1 MPWLDPARHES
12 DEDQALRAEL
22 RGLLGVPEM
31 PLLAAE
37 PTPDLVALADSLRQE
52 AERRRRVVPLR
63 RPSRLLLAA
72 GLPFA
77 LAAVGLG
84 AWGFTQKHRADTLA
98 RDLEAQRQS
107 HEAQLVAVR
116 QELTRAQ
123 EDARVQPALQTAQK
137 PARPSEPK
145 GKELVIPVDK
155 APLPGLQG
163 TVTVKDRR

>member
-12 DEDQALRAEL
+12 DDDQMLRAEL
-22 RGLLGVPEM
+22 QGLLGMPEA
-31 PLLAAE
+31 PLLAGE
-37 PTPDLVALADSLRQE
+37 PTPELNALADSLRQE

-84 AWGFTQKHRADTLA
+84 AWGFAQKHRADTLA
-98 RDLEAQRQS
+98 RDLEAQRQN

-116 QELTRAQ
+116 QELSRVQ
-123 EDARVQPALQTAQK
+123 EDAQIQPALQTARK
-137 PARPSEPK
+137 TIRPADPK
-145 GKELVIPVDK
+145 GKELVIPADK
-155 APLPGLQG
+155 AALPGLQG
-163 TVTVKDRR
+163 AVTVKDRR

>member
-12 DEDQALRAEL
+12 QEDQALRAEL

-37 PTPDLVALADSLRQE
+37 PSPELAALADSLRQE

-84 AWGFTQKHRADTLA
+84 AWGFAQKHRADTLA
-98 RDLEAQRQS
+98 QDLEAQRQN

-137 PARPSEPK
+137 AIRPAEPK

-163 TVTVKDRR
+163 AVTVKDRR

>member
-22 RGLLGVPEM
+22 RGLLGIPEVP
-31 PLLAAE
+31 LFAAE
-37 PTPDLVALADSLRQE
+37 PTSEQVVLAESLRQE

-77 LAAVGLG
+77 LAAIGLG
-84 AWGFTQKHRADTLA
+84 AWGFAQKQRADTLA
-98 RDLEAQRQS
+98 RDLEIQRQS

-116 QELTRAQ
+116 QELNRAQ
-123 EDARVQPALQTAQK
+123 EGARLQPALQTAQK
-137 PARPSEPK
+137 SGRPAEPK

-163 TVTVKDRR
+163 AVTVKDRR

>member
-12 DEDQALRAEL
+12 NEDQALRAEL
-22 RGLLGVPEM
+22 RGLLGVPEV

-37 PTPDLVALADSLRQE
+37 PTPELVALAESLRQE

-84 AWGFTQKHRADTLA
+84 AWGFAQKQRADTLA
-98 RDLEAQRQS
+98 RDLEAQRQN

-116 QELTRAQ
+116 QEISRAQ

-137 PARPSEPK
+137 SARPAEPK
-145 GKELVIPVDK
+145 GKELVIPADK
-155 APLPGLQG
+155 AALPGLQG
-163 TVTVKDRR
+163 AVTVKDRR

>member
-22 RGLLGVPEM
+22 RGLLGLPEV

-37 PTPDLVALADSLRQE
+37 PTPELVALAESLRQE
-52 AERRRRVVPLR
+52 ASRRRRVVPLR

-84 AWGFTQKHRADTLA
+84 AWGFTQKQRADTLA
-98 RDLEAQRQS
+98 RDLEAQRLN

-116 QELTRAQ
+116 QEISRAQ

-137 PARPSEPK
+137 TTRPAEPK
-145 GKELVIPVDK
+145 GKELVIPADK
-155 APLPGLQG
+155 AALPGLQG
-163 TVTVKDRR
+163 AVTVKDRR

>member
-22 RGLLGVPEM
+22 RGLLGVPEV

-37 PTPDLVALADSLRQE
+37 PTPELTALAESLRQE

-84 AWGFTQKHRADTLA
+84 AWGMAQKQRADTLA
-98 RDLEAQRQS
+98 RDLEAQRQA

-116 QELTRAQ
+116 QELNRAQ

-137 PARPSEPK
+137 AVRPAEPK
-145 GKELVIPVDK
+145 GKELVIPVEK

-163 TVTVKDRR
+163 AVTVKDRR